1 MSGVNAF
8 IEEIFK
14 ILHPSLSTISWAKIC
29 VGSNVPMKFRLN
41 TNSTPLG
48 SKSKKEIV
56 SASISPCSKYS
67 LSVVA
72 RGLFP
77 PAPLIRISHVPRSAK
92 TASCVAIKLSF
103 SKTFVLYAFA
113 TPPFA
118 TISSATFCAASSFK
132 SRTATLAPA

>member
-77 PAPLIRISHVPRSAK
+77 PAPLISHVPRSAK

-118 TISSATFCAASSFK
+118 TISAATFCAASSFK